1 MRAVKVTVR
10 LTNNVP
16 QVADLFVEVDDI
28 TKPIWRPVA
37 GFASLK
43 AAAKWLESDGY
54 KYVHGS
60 NGIWINDAPTKGTDE
75 TVDGSLHAGAV
86 RHGDAGAPSEHEQT
100 CGVRRITGKLGRM
113 GATLRPRSRD
123 VARDSKSGSTD

>member
-1 MRAVKVTVR
+1 MKVIRVTTR
-10 LTNNVP
+10 LTHNVP

-37 GFASLK
+37 AFASLK
-43 AAAKWLESDGY
+43 AAAKWLEAEGY
-54 KYVHGS
+54 KYVHGT
-60 NGIWINDAPTKGTDE
+60 NGIYVHDASTKGTNE
-75 TVDGSLHAGAV
+75 TADSGLHAGAV
-86 RHGDAGAPSEHEQT
+86 RRGDTGAPGKHEQT

-123 VARDSKSGSTD
+123 VARDSKSGSAD